1 MNNLY
6 TKGAIINDCT
16 NNENIKQLLI
26 KLSLIKIEQNT
37 NIIAIKVELYLKN
50 VLLFGSIIG
59 LLWVSAGEFL
69 YIKNIKIRPNIT
81 LR

>member
-37 NIIAIKVELYLKN
+37 NIIAIKVELYVKN
-50 VLLFGSIIG
+50 VLLFGFIIG

>member
-50 VLLFGSIIG
+50 VLLFGFIIG